1 MIRYWIKFN
10 LEDVA
15 DPPFGIKLGC
25 GVTALSKYDA
35 LKLVEEMVFFD
46 KATPPI
52 SSIIDDIDLTSLDE
66 NHIIPNMS
74 SPIMRGIWFPL
85 GYQF

>member
-1 MIRYWIKFN
+1 MIRYWLTFN
-10 LEDVA
+10 LENFA

-35 LKLVEEMVFFD
+35 LKIVEEKIFFNT
-46 KATPPI
+46 AIPPI
-52 SSIIDDIDLTSLDE
+52 SSIIGDIDVSSLDE

-74 SPIMRGIWFPL
+74 SPTMRGIWFPL
-85 GYQF
+85 GYQ